1 MSTKF
6 LKVKDDNEPKSIYL
20 DLYELPAAN
29 TAVGVSTGI
38 QSTTVKIGDSEV
50 ELRVAT

>member
-6 LKVKDDNEPKSIYL
+6 LEVKDDDEPKSIYL
-20 DLYELPAAN
+20 DLNELSVSQFGEN
-29 TAVGVSTGI
+29 TATGI

-50 ELRVAT
+50 ELRVTT